1 MPGERIKRGAIIMPM
16 SIPKA
21 IEILTDWGVI
31 SKPQVDQ
38 DLLDAVKLGIEA
50 LKYIKDQRAEWLVQV
65 FQELPG
71 ETDA

>member
-1 MPGERIKRGAIIMPM
+1 MQLA
-16 SIPKA
+16 KA

-50 LKYIKDQRAEWLVQV
+50 LKRGRNNRKYPELTPYPL
-65 FQELPG
+65 LPG
-71 ETDA
+71 ETLEVYDVHS

>member
-1 MPGERIKRGAIIMPM
+1 MPM